1 MPDLS
6 ESKYIKLFRNIGY
19 CVFYFSRSCIFNIS
33 APSSDLFLVVKLE
46 KVLQGDINEAAEPY
60 LKEFVS
66 KTRKII
72 CNMIVFK
79 IEL

>member
-1 MPDLS
+1 MPEKNFAENWRMSPKVLTTT
-6 ESKYIKLFRNIGY
+6 LAP
-19 CVFYFSRSCIFNIS
+19 RSCIFNIS

-66 KTRKII
+66 HGGA
-72 CNMIVFK
+72 
-79 IEL
+79 EGHS